1 MKLLN
6 YKLQNQIEALGE
18 NKPTN
23 YFKDYLKAV
32 LEDTNTTYFQKC
44 DYLGLSLSE
53 IKSKIDTLSG
63 DISELQELKKNLS
76 TALEMAKELIAE
88 IFIENGIDRIDG
100 NIISSLTLSKE
111 STKPKDEIRILDEN
125 ALMDLGYVKFSIDM
139 DALKADISAGKA
151 DELKDFVEVNTT
163 YSIVPAKIK
172 FLLVSGNNIF
182 AKKDAIKALGF
193 SWDSKTKQWYRQRNY
208 LAL

>member
-6 YKLQNQIEALGE
+6 YKLQNQIECLDE

-23 YFKDYLKAV
+23 YFKEHLKAL
-32 LEDTNTTYFQKC
+32 LEDENTTYYQKC

-53 IKSKIDTLSG
+53 IKNKIDSLSK
-63 DISELQELKKNLS
+63 DIAELSELKRNLS
-76 TALEMAKELIAE
+76 QALEIAKEVTAE

-111 STKPKDEIRILDEN
+111 STKAKDDIKILNES

-139 DALKADISAGKA
+139 DTLKADIANGKA
-151 DELKDFVEVNTT
+151 SELKDFVEVSTT
-163 YSIVPAKIK
+163 YSVLPAKIK
-172 FLLVSGNNIF
+172 VNKKRGTSNADDILVRTDELLEQV
-182 AKKDAIKALGF
+182 A
-193 SWDSKTKQWYRQRNY
+193 
-208 LAL
+208 

>member
-53 IKSKIDTLSG
+53 IKSKIDALSQ

-76 TALEMAKELIAE
+76 TALEIAKELIAE

-111 STKPKDEIRILDEN
+111 STKPKDEIKILDEN

-139 DALKADISAGKA
+139 DALKADINAGKT
-151 DELKDFVEVNTT
+151 DELKDFVEVSTT

-172 FLLVSGNNIF
+172 VNKKRSGL
-182 AKKDAIKALGF
+182 KALEQT
-193 SWDSKTKQWYRQRNY
+193 DEILEQV
-208 LAL
+208 A

>member
-1 MKLLN
+1 MR
-6 YKLQNQIEALGE
+6 
-18 NKPTN
+18 
-23 YFKDYLKAV
+23 F
-32 LEDTNTTYFQKC
+32 
-44 DYLGLSLSE
+44 LGLSLSE

-76 TALEMAKELIAE
+76 TALEIAKELIAE

-139 DALKADISAGKA
+139 DALKADINAGKA
-151 DELKDFVEVNTT
+151 DELKDFVEVSTT
-163 YSIVPAKIK
+163 YSVLPAKIK
-172 FLLVSGNNIF
+172 VNKKRSGL
-182 AKKDAIKALGF
+182 KALEQT
-193 SWDSKTKQWYRQRNY
+193 DEILEQV
-208 LAL
+208 A